1 MVPHKGVFDF
11 HLICNVNSML
21 IGIVTFIFT
30 HFISDSKI
38 KIRQMKKT
46 CKFNY
51 KWLQIRFC
59 ETHPQQNTHTHT
71 NNINTGVFMP

>member
-1 MVPHKGVFDF
+1 
-11 HLICNVNSML
+11 ML
-21 IGIVTFIFT
+21 IRIVTFIFT

-51 KWLQIRFC
+51 KWLQIQFC
-59 ETHPQQNTHTHT
+59 ETHPQQNT
-71 NNINTGVFMP
+71 NNIDTSVSMP